1 MGDLLIAACTLIQD
15 KVQKSTFN
23 RERMVQGHYGFVSP
37 LLAVFSLKVNIYRN
51 LLGSTKRLLTH
62 C

>member
-1 MGDLLIAACTLIQD
+1 MGDLLIAACTLIAD

-23 RERMVQGHYGFVSP
+23 RERPVQGNYGFVSP
-37 LLAVFSLKVNIYRN
+37 VLAVFSLTVNIYRN
-51 LLGSTKRLLTH
+51 LHGSTKRLLRH